1 MAQEIIQRRQIK
13 PISDV
18 NELKQAVPR
27 YSTALD
33 DCRTFI
39 AVRSTVF
46 TVRVTAVSGV
56 AKVTAIAAVAKAGDQ
71 VQQIAMI
78 SD

>member
-1 MAQEIIQRRQIK
+1 
-13 PISDV
+13 
-18 NELKQAVPR
+18 
-27 YSTALD
+27 LD

-46 TVRVTAVSGV
+46 TIRVTAVSGV
-56 AKVTAIAAVAKAGDQ
+56 ARVTAIAAVAKEGDR
-71 VQQIAMI
+71 VQQIAVI